1 LYYSGKYLYFNKN
14 SKSYG
19 NSYKTG
25 DIITIIY
32 DSSEGSLKFLI
43 NEIDQGVAIQNDQL
57 KQGEYCIT
65 ADLIS
70 QND

>member
-1 LYYSGKYLYFNKN
+1 LNKT

-19 NSYKTG
+19 NIYGTG
-25 DIITIIY
+25 DTITILY

-65 ADLIS
+65 ASLYS
-70 QND
+70 PND

>member
-1 LYYSGKYLYFNKN
+1 M
-14 SKSYG
+14 
-19 NSYKTG
+19 
-25 DIITIIY
+25 ITIWY
-32 DSSEGSLKFLI
+32 DSSEGSLNFLI

-65 ADLIS
+65 AGLAD